1 MTVVLAPWQISS
13 SAVCMLRKL
22 LETTAGWREV
32 KAFADIY
39 TGSGGRDGEFIRYA
53 WRAFQL
59 EDTKDFREVPNTMV
73 VSLDR

>member
-22 LETTAGWREV
+22 LEKTAGWREV

-39 TGSGGRDGEFIRYA
+39 TGSGGRDGEFIR
-53 WRAFQL
+53 
-59 EDTKDFREVPNTMV
+59 
-73 VSLDR
+73 

>member
-39 TGSGGRDGEFIRYA
+39 TESGGG
-53 WRAFQL
+53 WRIHKISLEGFSVERHQRFQ
-59 EDTKDFREVPNTMV
+59 RG
-73 VSLDR
+73 S